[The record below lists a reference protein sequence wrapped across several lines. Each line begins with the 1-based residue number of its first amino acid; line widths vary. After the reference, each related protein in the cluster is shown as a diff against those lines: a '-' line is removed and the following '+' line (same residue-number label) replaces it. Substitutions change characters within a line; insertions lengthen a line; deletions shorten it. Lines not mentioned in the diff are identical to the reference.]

1 MKYCFKM
8 QVKSWK
14 FYLERQLDGET
25 SGLKSCW
32 CNLKIFHHFLYQL
45 VEIWPDDTEI
55 WPVWR
60 KRQARFS
67 CDTDEKLPQA
77 CNGGRCSPGSL
88 SEPDNV
94 SSLKERRKMT
104 LKDFLCMALAR
115 VFCLQKHC
123 AYSFF
128 PCVFSNLE
136 LKVLNC
142 GLRCST
148 LTPAFSGS
156 YIWSLSVSF
165 QDMYR
170 THIKGTQC
178 LDGKNGQYFLFVSSI
193 EQKMRDWDF

>member
-1 MKYCFKM
+1 MKYCFKT
-8 QVKSWK
+8 QAKSWK
-14 FYLERQLDGET
+14 FYLKRQLDGET

-32 CNLKIFHHFLYQL
+32 CNLKIFHHFLYHL

-55 WPVWR
+55 RSVWR
-60 KRQARFS
+60 KRQVRFS

-77 CNGGRCSPGSL
+77 CNGRRCSPGVL
-88 SEPDNV
+88 SELDNV

-115 VFCLQKHC
+115 VFGLQKHC

-128 PCVFSNLE
+128 SLCFSNLE

-142 GLRCST
+142 GLLHNTHPHIFRQHC
-148 LTPAFSGS
+148 

-170 THIKGTQC
+170 NT
-178 LDGKNGQYFLFVSSI
+178 Y
-193 EQKMRDWDF
+193 